1 MAVPTLNERSRCW
14 VKSKFYDKN
23 QASQTPNAIRYRVD
37 CQTSGKALIDWTNVA
52 PANTVEILVDAAYN
66 AIQNNGNPVER
77 KCMTIQTIDDDGLP
91 TATAASLWDVV
102 NLAGIT

>member
-14 VKSKFYDKN
+14 VRAKFYDVN
-23 QASQTPNAIRYRVD
+23 QASQTPVAIRYRVD
-37 CQTSGKALIDWTNVA
+37 CQTSGKALIDWTNVTV
-52 PANTVEILVDAAYN
+52 ANSVEILVEAAVN

-77 KCMTIQTIDDDGLP
+77 KAMTIQTMDDDGLP
-91 TATAASLWDVV
+91 TATAAQQWDVV